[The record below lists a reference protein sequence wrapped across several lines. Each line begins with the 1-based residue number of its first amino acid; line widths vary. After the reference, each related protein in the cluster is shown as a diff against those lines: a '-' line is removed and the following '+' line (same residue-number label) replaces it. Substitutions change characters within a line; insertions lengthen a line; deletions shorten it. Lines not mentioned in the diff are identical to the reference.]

1 MFCYHG
7 DCITTAH
14 LTATLWSGM
23 FSWCL
28 TVKRDLVLKSIEI
41 LLESGWCNM
50 WCSDDRRIISYP
62 NYLFETFPF
71 SKCYW
76 SDRFSI
82 RSIFSRKSRISSL
95 SSGSVTSIQTW
106 KTRTSS
112 RTGVTLNI
120 QTHAHSPTFDLNTS
134 WPIRAAERWKRR
146 DFLPGFR
153 PNLENLERQ
162 HFPEIKNRF
171 EFELKF
177 CFRRGSVRAVIGHQ
191 WHRNVGHLVSR
202 S

>member
-1 MFCYHG
+1 MWHSTGAFTLVEHLEYRWTYRYSG
-7 DCITTAH
+7 VLYEVGRWVSWKSLWSWRTLQNNVLLPWWLCITTAH

-41 LLESGWCNM
+41 LLESGWCST
-50 WCSDDRRIISYP
+50 WCSDDRRIISYT

-71 SKCYW
+71 SECYW

-95 SSGSVTSIQTW
+95 SSGSVTSVQTW

-112 RTGVTLNI
+112 RTWVTLNI

-134 WPIRAAERWKRR
+134 GPIRAAER
-146 DFLPGFR
+146 
-153 PNLENLERQ
+153 
-162 HFPEIKNRF
+162 
-171 EFELKF
+171 
-177 CFRRGSVRAVIGHQ
+177 
-191 WHRNVGHLVSR
+191 
-202 S
+202 